1 MKGMKEMSNS
11 NEQKIINGDSKF
23 RVYNRCS
30 HSIGVVMSN
39 GILSANVKPGSFV
52 MLSVNDILYIE
63 SICNRKKFFS
73 MKMLVPVD
81 ENGNELTLEQI
92 GGFTDASVEPH
103 RDPDEIMELLNK
115 PFASFK
121 AWITKVDDPVELH
134 EIWEVG
140 KIMDLPASKLKLLQ
154 SKMPARD
161 LLGEEASEEK

>member
-1 MKGMKEMSNS
+1 M
-11 NEQKIINGDSKF
+11 NEPKIFNGDMKF

-30 HSIGVVMSN
+30 HDIGVTMSN
-39 GILSANVKPGSFV
+39 GILSANIKPGSFV

-73 MKMLVPVD
+73 RKMLVPVD
-81 ENGNELTLEQI
+81 EQGHELSLEQL
-92 GGFTDASVEPH
+92 GGFTDESAEPH
-103 RDPDEIMELLNK
+103 RDTDEIMEMLNK

-121 AWITKVDDPVELH
+121 SWISKIDDPVELH

-161 LLGEEASEEK
+161 LLGEEASENN